1 MHARPGPVHAAH
13 PNAPT
18 WTPSAMTRMPGLDV
32 LRGLMLVLMTVTH
45 LPISIG
51 GAFGQPFGY
60 VSAAEGF
67 VLLSGFIAGLVFTR
81 RLDRHGPA
89 AVRSALQKR
98 ALQIYLCHVALLM
111 FLFTIVASLGV
122 ALERAAVTNLLGFF
136 LDQPIQ
142 ALFGGLLLLYR
153 PPLLDI
159 LPMYAAFLL
168 VTPALLA
175 FGARGGW
182 PKLLGLSGALWL
194 GAQFDLGGR
203 LYDALGSVLLLPVPL
218 EATGAFVLPA
228 WQLLWVV
235 GLWLGASHQDER
247 SPLSRLPAGLV
258 KTAIGMALAFFA
270 WRYLVGQTPLP
281 DWPAAN
287 HLFDK
292 WQLGPLRLLNVAVLT
307 ICLAHFG
314 PLLSR
319 PLPASHYLATLGA
332 ASLPVFCAHLVLALA
347 ALALLGADDAQPL
360 WLDLAVLAASLAAL
374 HRIARFSLER
384 RSALPGD
391 GRAA

>member
-1 MHARPGPVHAAH
+1 
-13 PNAPT
+13 
-18 WTPSAMTRMPGLDV
+18 MTRMPGLDV

-45 LPISIG
+45 LPTSIG
-51 GAFGQPFGY
+51 GVFGQPFGY

-67 VLLSGFIAGLVFTR
+67 VLLSGFIAGLVFSR
-81 RLDRHGPA
+81 RLDRHGPEA
-89 AVRSALQKR
+89 MRSALQRR
-98 ALQIYLCHVALLM
+98 ALQIYLCHIALLM
-111 FLFTIVASLGV
+111 FLFTIVASLGL

-182 PKLLGLSGALWL
+182 PTVLSLSGALWL

-203 LYDALGSVLLLPVPL
+203 LYDALGSVMVLPVPL

-235 GLWLGASHQDER
+235 GLWLGATHADGR
-247 SPLSRLPAGLV
+247 SALHRVPAGLV
-258 KTAIGMALAFFA
+258 AMAVVTALALLI
-270 WRYLVGQTPLP
+270 WRHLVGQTPLP

-314 PLLSR
+314 PQLSR
-319 PLPASHYLATLGA
+319 ALPASNYLATLGA

-347 ALALLGADDAQPL
+347 ALALLGADEPHPL
-360 WLDLAVLAASLAAL
+360 WLDLLVLAASFAAL
-374 HRIARFSLER
+374 HRIARFSLHR
-384 RSALPGD
+384 RSALPGS
-391 GRAA
+391 GRVA